1 MMSHPGLRGEGGFSL
16 VELLI
21 TIVIVGIGFAALLGG
36 VMTSVIVSS
45 HQREQATVDAVA
57 RSAAEWIKDPVN
69 NPYSCAANNPYSVA
83 ALTVPSGYTV
93 TISSIEYWTP
103 PAVPFPAAYTPQF
116 QNASSTCTNGLQRIT
131 IVVRSSDLQANET
144 VQVIKRAILP

>member
-1 MMSHPGLRGEGGFSL
+1 MSRRAMSEEDGFSL
-16 VELLI
+16 VEMLI

-69 NPYSCAANNPYSVA
+69 NPYSCAANNPYSVS
-83 ALTVPSGYTV
+83 ALPVPIGYTV
-93 TISSIEYWTP
+93 TISSIEYWAP
-103 PAVPFPAAYTPQF
+103 PAVPLPASYAPQF
-116 QNASSTCTNGLQRIT
+116 QSASSTCSKGLQRIT
-131 IVVRSSDLQANET
+131 IQVRSSDSQANET
-144 VQVIKRAILP
+144 VQVIKRAVLP